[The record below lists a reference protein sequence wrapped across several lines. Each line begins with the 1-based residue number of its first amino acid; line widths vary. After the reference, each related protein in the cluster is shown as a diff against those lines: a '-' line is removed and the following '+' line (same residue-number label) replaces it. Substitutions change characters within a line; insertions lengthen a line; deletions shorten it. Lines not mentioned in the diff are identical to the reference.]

1 MAPAAGGR
9 KRARPSEEA
18 KAALAALMARDEGGR
33 KRAAPSEGAGG
44 APGAKAALAAL
55 DAAALGAGAPSRF
68 SRQANVYSRLD
79 HHEALEARP
88 RGTCASVLDAI
99 GNTPLVRLR
108 NIEKAEGLACEVYA
122 KCEFLNAGGSVKDRI
137 AKRMVEDAEAKGLL
151 QPGDTIIEPTSGN
164 TGIGLALAAAVK
176 GYHCIV
182 VMPEKMSKEKADVL
196 NALGAKI
203 VRTPNEA
210 AWDAPDSHISVAA
223 RLNSETPRSH
233 ILDQYTNVGN
243 PLAHY
248 DGTGAEILEQMDNR
262 IDVLV
267 AGAGTGGTLT
277 GTARRVLEGCPN
289 ARVVGVDPLGSILAL
304 PESLNTSEENVSQGM
319 YQVEGIGY
327 DFIPAVLDR
336 EVAHEWVKCNDEQAF
351 RWARRLMREEGLLCG
366 GSSGAAFSVAIREAR
381 KLKAGERLV
390 VVLPDSIRNYMTKHL
405 DDDWMVEKGFM
416 QASAVGDRSQP
427 WAANT
432 VSELALESP
441 VTISPGIALRR
452 AVEIMNAKGFDQLP
466 VVDVGGRVMGV
477 VTEGNISAKVTSGAA
492 SLDDPVE
499 TIVYKD
505 VARVLSSTTLAELS
519 RKFNRYHFALVTRN
533 QTRYSNAGEEIHT
546 MVTAVV
552 TRIDLLKFIS
562 AKAQHGRTAN
572 GVATDVAPCA

>member
-1 MAPAAGGR
+1 
-9 KRARPSEEA
+9 
-18 KAALAALMARDEGGR
+18 
-33 KRAAPSEGAGG
+33 
-44 APGAKAALAAL
+44 
-55 DAAALGAGAPSRF
+55 
-68 SRQANVYSRLD
+68 
-79 HHEALEARP
+79 
-88 RGTCASVLDAI
+88 
-99 GNTPLVRLR
+99 
-108 NIEKAEGLACEVYA
+108 
-122 KCEFLNAGGSVKDRI
+122 
-137 AKRMVEDAEAKGLL
+137 
-151 QPGDTIIEPTSGN
+151 
-164 TGIGLALAAAVK
+164 
-176 GYHCIV
+176 
-182 VMPEKMSKEKADVL
+182 
-196 NALGAKI
+196 
-203 VRTPNEA
+203 
-210 AWDAPDSHISVAA
+210 
-223 RLNSETPRSH
+223 
-233 ILDQYTNVGN
+233 
-243 PLAHY
+243 
-248 DGTGAEILEQMDNR
+248 
-262 IDVLV
+262 
-267 AGAGTGGTLT
+267 
-277 GTARRVLEGCPN
+277 
-289 ARVVGVDPLGSILAL
+289 
-304 PESLNTSEENVSQGM
+304 
-319 YQVEGIGY
+319 
-327 DFIPAVLDR
+327 
-336 EVAHEWVKCNDEQAF
+336 
-351 RWARRLMREEGLLCG
+351 MREGLLCG
-366 GSSGAAFSVAIREAR
+366 GSSGAAFSVAMGEAR

-390 VVLPDSIRNYMTKHL
+390 VMLPDSIRNYMTKHL

-562 AKAQHGRTAN
+562 AKAHMGAPPTASPRTSRRAREAGARARSRTPNCRRGMHAHARGGRARQYNTTLAVHNHARTYTVSNDGQVARALPRALPPPRRARVAVAPRAGAARARRRLPARSRRTSPHRSKSWIPYGIPPQKPHHPPSQRPHHSKTSKWNPKMEPASARRAPPPRFAFRTAR
-572 GVATDVAPCA
+572 